1 MNAAHGVEHRSEV
14 VVIADLGGEAFAR
27 QSETFT
33 HKTITE
39 GRPIVFRIGHM
50 MGIVVAGGAAELGRN
65 GASTQLGQLLL
76 ETIDEH
82 SHLFAQPCGRSRLTV
97 RLGEH
102 RDGIPFVGA
111 RFEGGN
117 HAFEHRQID
126 GFEAVFEHQ
135 RESGVVDVLR
145 SETEV
150 YKLFV
155 FLQTAD
161 GIELLFDEVFDGFHV
176 VVRHTLDG
184 FHALCVAFRKGRVDI
199 AQAVEKLVIESGE
212 LGQRELAERDEVLN
226 FNADAVFHQCVF

>member
-1 MNAAHGVEHRSEV
+1 M
-14 VVIADLGGEAFAR
+14 
-27 QSETFT
+27 
-33 HKTITE
+33 
-39 GRPIVFRIGHM
+39 
-50 MGIVVAGGAAELGRN
+50 
-65 GASTQLGQLLL
+65 
-76 ETIDEH
+76 
-82 SHLFAQPCGRSRLTV
+82 
-97 RLGEH
+97 
-102 RDGIPFVGA
+102 
-111 RFEGGN
+111 
-117 HAFEHRQID
+117 
-126 GFEAVFEHQ
+126 
-135 RESGVVDVLR
+135 
-145 SETEV
+145 

>member
-1 MNAAHGVEHRSEV
+1 MWEKP
-14 VVIADLGGEAFAR
+14 ADRASWRASGWY
-27 QSETFT
+27 
-33 HKTITE
+33 
-39 GRPIVFRIGHM
+39 PIR
-50 MGIVVAGGAAELGRN
+50 R
-65 GASTQLGQLLL
+65 
-76 ETIDEH
+76 
-82 SHLFAQPCGRSRLTV
+82 
-97 RLGEH
+97 
-102 RDGIPFVGA
+102 A

-184 FHALCVAFRKGRVDI
+184 FHALCVAFRKGRVYI

-226 FNADAVFHQCVF
+226 FNANAVFHQCVF